1 MGSKPRPRSTGMPSA
16 TCGSTSGRS
25 GQCSPGIS
33 SNAQASKLARWCSG
47 ICSAVAPPP
56 QSTGSA
62 RRGLGT
68 RRLISRTPGSQGC
81 CLCFAAA
88 ASRWRR
94 SATRCA
100 RCAASPTRSSSSFAA
115 TPESPGNSYPR
126 DTTSRAQYRRRGG
139 LRVANSHGATASVRE
154 DRPEVFMFTPFQK
167 VMLALVAV
175 GFVGVGLVTWA
186 TGASHSASSA
196 IAQPVQP
203 APVFSQSAP
212 PPGIVATGE
221 ASVRADSS
229 EGYLAFAVQI
239 GGPVGTD
246 VAGQLQ
252 ARVERV
258 LAKARALGVQDADI
272 VLGPLQFQPQFTYDP
287 SKA

>member
-1 MGSKPRPRSTGMPSA
+1 
-16 TCGSTSGRS
+16 
-25 GQCSPGIS
+25 
-33 SNAQASKLARWCSG
+33 
-47 ICSAVAPPP
+47 
-56 QSTGSA
+56 
-62 RRGLGT
+62 
-68 RRLISRTPGSQGC
+68 
-81 CLCFAAA
+81 
-88 ASRWRR
+88 
-94 SATRCA
+94 
-100 RCAASPTRSSSSFAA
+100 
-115 TPESPGNSYPR
+115 
-126 DTTSRAQYRRRGG
+126 
-139 LRVANSHGATASVRE
+139 
-154 DRPEVFMFTPFQK
+154 MFTPFQK
-167 VMLALVAV
+167 VMLVLVTV
-175 GFVGVGLVTWA
+175 GFVAVGLVTWA
-186 TGASHSASSA
+186 TSATYNASRA

-258 LAKARALGVQDADI
+258 LAKARALGVRDADI

-287 SKA
+287 SKGGQKVIAFNAYQQIAIECDEIDGMPALIAELTKDDATSALSVRYAPSTKGPAFRIAREKAIADARAQAEVTAAAAGLRLGAAISITDVRSQPSPYAGPVTGGKFPVVGGPGFPPAEIDTYIRVQVQYAVEPLN